1 MKRSKDLLIISPYP
15 QKTSRIFSDK
25 DLSFLSSLLTV
36 KNLGED
42 SIDYDTIDA
51 LLPDAFAVI
60 GQFDLPEERL
70 RRAGKL
76 KAVFNIEGNFAQ
88 NIDYAYCFKHNI
100 HVLNCGEA
108 FALPVAEM
116 ALGFALDAAR
126 QITQVDKDF
135 RALREGYLAE
145 ACMQSLLLSGAS
157 VGFIGLGL
165 IGRHLIKLL
174 APFTCSV
181 KVFDPWL
188 PDSVIRQYSAEP
200 ASLESVLSDSQFIFV
215 LAAST
220 AENSKM
226 LDREKLLLIAEGS
239 CFILVSRAAV
249 VDFDALTECLI
260 ERRFTAAVDVFPQEP
275 LSEAHPM
282 RSADNVILSSH
293 RAGAIPQAY
302 RKIGEMVIDDLRQLL
317 RGLPPVVLQD
327 AKWETAGKLRNKP
340 SA

>member
-1 MKRSKDLLIISPYP
+1 MDHSKDLLIIAPYP
-15 QKTSRIFSDK
+15 QKTSRIFSDA
-25 DLSFLSSLLTV
+25 DLAYLDTLLTV
-36 KNLGED
+36 KNLGD
-42 SIDYDTIDA
+42 DTIDYDEIDV

-60 GQFDLPEERL
+60 GQFDLPEDRL
-70 RRAGKL
+70 KRAGKL

-135 RALREGYLAE
+135 RVLREGYLAE
-145 ACMQSLLLSGAS
+145 ACTQSVLLSGAS

-165 IGRHLIKLL
+165 IGRHLRKLL
-174 APFTCSV
+174 EPFACSV

-188 PDSVIRQYSAEP
+188 PDSVVRQYSAEP

-220 AENSKM
+220 AENGNM
-226 LDREKLLLIAEGS
+226 LDREKLSLITEGS
-239 CFILVSRAAV
+239 CFMLVSRAAV
-249 VDFDALTECLI
+249 VDFDALTECLLQ
-260 ERRFTAAVDVFPQEP
+260 RRFTAAVDVFPQEP
-275 LSEAHPM
+275 LPEDHPI

-317 RGLPPVVLQD
+317 KGLPPVVLQD
-327 AKWETAGKLRNKP
+327 AKWETVQRFRNKP